1 MGVTLTLTCDSRL
14 EGPEPPA
21 PKPNVRKLR
30 CFCCRAYGGT
40 GKAADDVLEEEEADL
55 CKRLVILLD
64 ERVFDI
70 EFFGLFCLDDDE
82 FNEIVDCGELFV
94 TPAINDFEG
103 VECTDELMA
112 A

>member
-1 MGVTLTLTCDSRL
+1 M
-14 EGPEPPA
+14 
-21 PKPNVRKLR
+21 
-30 CFCCRAYGGT
+30 
-40 GKAADDVLEEEEADL
+40 EEEEADL

-70 EFFGLFCLDDDE
+70 EFFGLFCLDDEE
-82 FNEIVDCGELFV
+82 FNEIVDWGELLE
-94 TPAINDFEG
+94 TPPINDFDG